1 MKSMF
6 IAMLGE
12 KGKELEGIEEV
23 EEMFVGIKRG
33 FEKAIK
39 EAEEEGM
46 KKGIEEGMKKGIEEG
61 MKKGIKEGKEKG
73 HLEARKEDI
82 LELLRLRFGEV
93 PNEVEDKI
101 KKTSDIDRLNEIFKM
116 AATVKSMD
124 EFEEF
129 LNRK

>member
-1 MKSMF
+1 M
-6 IAMLGE
+6 
-12 KGKELEGIEEV
+12 EGIEEV
-23 EEMFVGIKRG
+23 EEMFVGIRRG
-33 FEKAIK
+33 FKKAIE
-39 EAEEEGM
+39 EAGDE
-46 KKGIEEGMKKGIEEG
+46 
-61 MKKGIKEGKEKG
+61 G

>member
-1 MKSMF
+1 
-6 IAMLGE
+6 
-12 KGKELEGIEEV
+12 
-23 EEMFVGIKRG
+23 MFVGIRRG

-39 EAEEEGM
+39 EAE
-46 KKGIEEGMKKGIEEG
+46 EEG

>member
-23 EEMFVGIKRG
+23 EEMFVGIRRG

-46 KKGIEEGMKKGIEEG
+46 KKGI
-61 MKKGIKEGKEKG
+61 KEGKEKG
-73 HLEARKEDI
+73 LLEARKEGI
-82 LELLRLRFGEV
+82 LKVLRKRFGESAK
-93 PNEVEDKI
+93 KI
-101 KKTSDIDRLNEIFKM
+101 K
-116 AATVKSMD
+116 
-124 EFEEF
+124 
-129 LNRK
+129 